1 MKTMVL
7 DPSKL
12 ITQKRRKASG
22 AMLEGIA
29 KKFVLDV
36 LNRLEIGQIILE
48 DAGVSLHF
56 GDPDNL
62 DLVAHIEVLSPAFYV
77 DLLRN
82 GSIGCGESYM
92 WQHWQSQD
100 LVTLVRVIVLNL
112 HILDGV
118 DSGQSWF
125 RKIATRTLHRFNAN
139 SRTGS
144 RRNISAHYD
153 LSNEFFMSFLDPS
166 MMYSSAIFPTE
177 QTSLHQASLTK
188 LQHIC
193 QRLQLKPTDHLLEIG
208 TGWGSMAIFAA
219 KHFGCRV
226 TTTTLSKEQFEFA
239 QARVREEQ
247 LEDRVELLLEDY
259 RDLEGKYD
267 KLVSV
272 EMIEAVGHEFYT
284 SYFQQCSSLL
294 KENGLM
300 LLQAICISDQRYER
314 ATQSVDFIQQYIFPG
329 GCLPSNSVI
338 AKHVCTDTDMQ
349 IIGLEDITKDYAL
362 TIAHWRKRFLANTQ
376 QYLAQGLT
384 GEFLRMWDYYLAYCQ
399 GGFSERVIHTSQTLI
414 AKPKFRSTPTFTTQ
428 NAELSL

>member
-12 ITQKRRKASG
+12 IAQKRRKTSSV
-22 AMLEGIA
+22 MLEGIA
-29 KKFVLDV
+29 KKFVLEV
-36 LNRLEIGQIILE
+36 LNRLEVGSIILE
-48 DAGVSLHF
+48 DAGVSHHF
-56 GDPDNL
+56 GTPDNS

-77 DLLRN
+77 DLMRN

-92 WQHWQSQD
+92 WQHWHSND
-100 LVTLVRVIVLNL
+100 LVCLVRVIVLNL

-125 RKIATRTLHRFNAN
+125 RKIATRALHRFNAN

-153 LSNEFFMSFLDPS
+153 LSNEFFMSFLDPT
-166 MMYSSAIFPTE
+166 MMYSSAIFTDE
-177 QTSLHQASLTK
+177 HTSLEQASLTK

-193 QRLQLKPTDHLLEIG
+193 ERLQLKAGDHLLEIG
-208 TGWGSMAIFAA
+208 TGWGSMAIYAA

-226 TTTTLSKEQFEFA
+226 TSTTLSKEQFDYA

-247 LEDRVELLLEDY
+247 LEDRVEVLLEDY
-259 RDLEGKYD
+259 RDLKGKYD

-284 SYFQQCSSLL
+284 SYFQKCSTLL
-294 KENGLM
+294 QENGLM
-300 LLQAICISDQRYER
+300 LLQSICISDQRYEQ

-329 GCLPSNSVI
+329 GCLPSNTVI
-338 AKHVCTDTDMQ
+338 AKHVCDDTDMQ

-362 TIAHWRKRFLANTQ
+362 TLAHWRKRFLNNTQ
-376 QYLAQGLT
+376 DYLGQGLS

-399 GGFSERVIHTSQTLI
+399 GGFTERVIHTTQTLI
-414 AKPKFRSTPTFTTQ
+414 AKPRFRDTPTLTTL
-428 NAELSL
+428 NRELSL

>member
-7 DPSKL
+7 DSNKL
-12 ITQKRRKASG
+12 IKNKRRKASG
-22 AMLEGIA
+22 ALLEGIS

-36 LNRLEIGQIILE
+36 LNRLEIGKIILE
-48 DAGVSLHF
+48 DAGASLHF
-56 GDPDNL
+56 GSASGS

-77 DLLRN
+77 DLMRN

-92 WQHWQSQD
+92 WQHWQSSD

-125 RKIATRTLHRFNAN
+125 RKIATRALHRLNSN

-166 MMYSSAIFPTE
+166 MMYSAAIFPDE
-177 QTSLHQASLTK
+177 HTSLAQASLTK

-193 QRLQLKPTDHLLEIG
+193 NRLQLKPTDHLLEIG

-226 TTTTLSKEQFEFA
+226 TTTTLSQEQFDYA
-239 QARVREEQ
+239 QARVREQQ

-259 RDLEGKYD
+259 RDLKGKYD

-272 EMIEAVGHEFYT
+272 EMIEAVGHEFYE

-294 KENGLM
+294 KDDGLM
-300 LLQAICISDQRYER
+300 MLQSICISDQRYEQ

-329 GCLPSNSVI
+329 GCLPSNSII
-338 AKHVCTDTDMQ
+338 AKHVSVDTDMQ
-349 IIGLEDITKDYAL
+349 VIGLEDITKDYAL
-362 TIAHWRKRFLANTQ
+362 TLAHWRKRFLANTQ
-376 QYLAQGLT
+376 DYLAQGLS

-399 GGFSERVIHTSQTLI
+399 GGFTERVIHTTQTLI
-414 AKPKFRSTPTFTTQ
+414 AKPKFRDTPTIGSNTQ
-428 NAELSL
+428 ELVL